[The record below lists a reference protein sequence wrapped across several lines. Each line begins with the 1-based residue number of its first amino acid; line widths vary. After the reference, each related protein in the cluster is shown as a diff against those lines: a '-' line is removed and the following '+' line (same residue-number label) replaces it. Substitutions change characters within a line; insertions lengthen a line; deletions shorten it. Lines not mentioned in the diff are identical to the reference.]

1 MNREIKQLGTLTV
14 SLCWLTASQC
24 RKPVTAVFGT
34 GGHLRLAWVV
44 WSWRGLVAR
53 LSICP
58 LENSPELLETIMAPV
73 EEIAITISDGREGAI
88 SILGIW
94 PDLWLEHVYKVPLRK
109 YHPLNTIGVIPHS
122 FRLSTL
128 IFTFFLSGCIGV
140 TVHLKP
146 SLRCKLSTQCQCLMN
161 HTRSQQVDTSNLW
174 RKTCFCL
181 NAAFLHSVTDRIW
194 SGQSQLQLETAH
206 PLASH
211 LSSSCS
217 GMCD

>member
-1 MNREIKQLGTLTV
+1 MGERE
-14 SLCWLTASQC
+14 
-24 RKPVTAVFGT
+24 PYPF
-34 GGHLRLAWVV
+34 
-44 WSWRGLVAR
+44 
-53 LSICP
+53 
-58 LENSPELLETIMAPV
+58 LEYDQTYDWNMFTKCHYA
-73 EEIAITISDGREGAI
+73 
-88 SILGIW
+88 
-94 PDLWLEHVYKVPLRK
+94 
-109 YHPLNTIGVIPHS
+109 NTILLIPS
-122 FRLSTL
+122 VRFL
-128 IFTFFLSGCIGV
+128 IVSGFLHLFSLFLSGCIGV

-161 HTRSQQVDTSNLW
+161 HTRSQQVDASNLW

-211 LSSSCS
+211 LNSSCS